1 MKNMLAKI
9 AIQKKICAVLEIGES
24 VPKLITMLPELTLQ
38 LELNI
43 MVQVTQ
49 DAIYNVANLSLI
61 QRSYPIDKSLT

>member
-9 AIQKKICAVLEIGES
+9 AIQKKIFAVLEIGES
-24 VPKLITMLPELTLQ
+24 VPRVITMLLVLTLQ
-38 LELNI
+38 LDLNI